1 MQRGRKGGIFEDISF
16 CLIYREGSDEEYKS
30 GFRAMVKGLFHQGA
44 KIVEFNENT
53 AGQYVDFVVISPEE
67 DIDELRIK
75 LSGKLKFGLMVHSSF
90 VDDSLKS
97 LTVKNHL

>member
-1 MQRGRKGGIFEDISF
+1 MAEK
-16 CLIYREGSDEEYKS
+16 
-30 GFRAMVKGLFHQGA
+30 
-44 KIVEFNENT
+44 
-53 AGQYVDFVVISPEE
+53 YVDFVVISPEE
-67 DIDELRIK
+67 DIDELRRK